1 MKITARY
8 LTVSASLLIMISCS
22 GMPVNKPNADPAAIT
37 RGDVTNSAYLYGT
50 YDYVS
55 KSPLLYGQDLGY
67 LALLV
72 EPEGTNAG
80 ENLFYIRMDKD
91 NGSFLLPVK
100 GGDYAITAILLHSMN
115 QNMTIRNIRDYTF
128 SVKNG
133 EIENLG
139 RLTLLLTSDVIGNIT
154 VSASSGTNTSS
165 SDISELK
172 KAAEPIG
179 SFEFKVSTNTIS
191 VPKAVYI
198 SSPSS

>member
-1 MKITARY
+1 MKIIARY
-8 LTVSASLLIMISCS
+8 ISVFAGLFIIASCS
-22 GMPVNKPNADPAAIT
+22 GMPVNRPNTDPAAIT
-37 RGDVTNSAYLYGT
+37 RGDTTNSAFLFGT

-55 KSPLLYGQDLGY
+55 RSPSLYGQDLGY

-72 EPEGTNAG
+72 EPVKSDSG
-80 ENLFYIRMDKD
+80 ENQFYVRMEKD
-91 NGSFLLPVK
+91 NGFFLLALK
-100 GGDYAITAILLHSMN
+100 SGDYAVSAILLHCMN
-115 QNMTIRNIRDYTF
+115 QNMTIRNIHDFTF

-139 RLTLLLTSDVIGNIT
+139 RLSLLLTSDVIGNIT